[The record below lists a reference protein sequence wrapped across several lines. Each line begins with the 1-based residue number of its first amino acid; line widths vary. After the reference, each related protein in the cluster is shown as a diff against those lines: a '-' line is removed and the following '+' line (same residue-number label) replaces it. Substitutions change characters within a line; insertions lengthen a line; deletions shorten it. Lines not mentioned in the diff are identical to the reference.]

1 MSALGNSKQV
11 LASAV
16 TNTNTFTMPYPSG
29 LTQADLTGTTGG
41 RLVVNDN
48 DAYPQAPSGAGTVA
62 FSFGASNITVTNNS
76 GVTFPANATILA
88 SFGREDVNG
97 RYNPDVSVTPAPQT
111 LTAATGTGS
120 TTIADVTGAFSQ
132 SVLNNNFKSIA
143 DQLNAVIAALKKSG
157 ITAG

>member
-1 MSALGNSKQV
+1 MSSLGNSKQV

-16 TNTNTFTMPYPSG
+16 TNTSTFTMPYPSG

-62 FSFGASNITVTNNS
+62 FAFGASNITVTNNT
-76 GVTFPANATILA
+76 GVTLPANATILA
-88 SFGREDVNG
+88 SFGRSEQNG
-97 RYNPDVSVTPAPQT
+97 RYTPGVMQTPMPQALTTSV
-111 LTAATGTGS
+111 GTGS

-132 SVLNNNFKSIA
+132 TVLNNNFKSLA
-143 DQLNAVIAALKKSG
+143 DQVNALTALVKEAGLAAS
-157 ITAG
+157 